1 MRAGERLTQ
10 LLRSPRVIACA
21 VGIAILLNLPSL
33 GGGWQ
38 LDDLTH
44 RAQFLEVGP
53 MTDSSDMTNRMFDF
67 LRGDAEEIRAWKDLG
82 VLPWWGNDAL
92 KLAFWRPRSSFT
104 HVVDYTLWPH
114 SGPAMHAHSLLWLGA
129 MVTMVGILYRR
140 MLTGSIVGLAV
151 LLYALDD
158 AHGISAGWLANRN
171 AVVAATFGFASL
183 IAHDRWRREAW
194 GPGIVVGPIAFLAS
208 LLGGESGTGIA
219 AFLFAHALF
228 LDSGKWFDRTRAL
241 LPYALVGAAWLLYY
255 KTSGYGTSGS
265 GFYLDPMEETG
276 AFLSAFTTR
285 APILLLGQWFFP
297 PSTFYFMWSPDQAI
311 GMAIFGIVVILLFAV
326 LLRPILRARPEARF
340 FATGMLVAVIPICA
354 TVPHDRLLL
363 YVGFGASGLL
373 SLLLHRAFERTR
385 GWPWR
390 SFGWL
395 LVLVHVM
402 IAAPFQTIFALA
414 PKSIEQTVKGPALG
428 LPDDP
433 ELPNQRL
440 VIVNAPSFFYAQGT
454 MLVRRFAD
462 RPSPKSLL
470 MLAPGI
476 TRVTVHRHA
485 PSAVTVE
492 AEEGYMISSL
502 DDVFRRQSDPI
513 ADDISLTG
521 VDITLTKKTT
531 DGRPKAATFTFVADL
546 EDRSLRWVR
555 YEGERLVPFEIP
567 DVGETVVLP
576 AVDFPY

>member
-92 KLAFWRPRSSFT
+92 KLAFWRPLSSFT

-129 MVTMVGILYRR
+129 TVTMVGILYRR

-228 LDSGKWFDRTRAL
+228 LDSGKWLDRTRASTL
-241 LPYALVGAAWLLYY
+241 TRWKRPVLFSRRLRHGRRSSCWV
-255 KTSGYGTSGS
+255 SGS
-265 GFYLDPMEETG
+265 SHVLFHVVARPGDRDGHFRHRRDPSLCG
-276 AFLSAFTTR
+276 LAASHSAGQARGKVLRDGNARSSHTHLRDR
-285 APILLLGQWFFP
+285 APR
-297 PSTFYFMWSPDQAI
+297 STFA
-311 GMAIFGIVVILLFAV
+311 
-326 LLRPILRARPEARF
+326 LRRF
-340 FATGMLVAVIPICA
+340 RC
-354 TVPHDRLLL
+354 
-363 YVGFGASGLL
+363 LL

-462 RPSPKSLL
+462 WPSPKK
-470 MLAPGI
+470 
-476 TRVTVHRHA
+476 VC
-485 PSAVTVE
+485 
-492 AEEGYMISSL
+492 
-502 DDVFRRQSDPI
+502 
-513 ADDISLTG
+513 
-521 VDITLTKKTT
+521 
-531 DGRPKAATFTFVADL
+531 
-546 EDRSLRWVR
+546 
-555 YEGERLVPFEIP
+555 
-567 DVGETVVLP
+567 
-576 AVDFPY
+576 

>member
-92 KLAFWRPRSSFT
+92 KLAFWRPLSSFT

-183 IAHDRWRREAW
+183 IAH
-194 GPGIVVGPIAFLAS
+194 
-208 LLGGESGTGIA
+208 
-219 AFLFAHALF
+219 ALF

-255 KTSGYGTSGS
+255 KTSGYGTSVSVPPASCLCFCIERSKGRED
-265 GFYLDPMEETG
+265 GPGDRLAG
-276 AFLSAFTTR
+276 FLSWFT
-285 APILLLGQWFFP
+285 
-297 PSTFYFMWSPDQAI
+297 S
-311 GMAIFGIVVILLFAV
+311 
-326 LLRPILRARPEARF
+326 
-340 FATGMLVAVIPICA
+340 
-354 TVPHDRLLL
+354 
-363 YVGFGASGLL
+363 
-373 SLLLHRAFERTR
+373 
-385 GWPWR
+385 
-390 SFGWL
+390 
-395 LVLVHVM
+395 
-402 IAAPFQTIFALA
+402 
-414 PKSIEQTVKGPALG
+414 
-428 LPDDP
+428 
-433 ELPNQRL
+433 
-440 VIVNAPSFFYAQGT
+440 
-454 MLVRRFAD
+454 
-462 RPSPKSLL
+462 
-470 MLAPGI
+470 
-476 TRVTVHRHA
+476 
-485 PSAVTVE
+485 
-492 AEEGYMISSL
+492 
-502 DDVFRRQSDPI
+502 
-513 ADDISLTG
+513 
-521 VDITLTKKTT
+521 
-531 DGRPKAATFTFVADL
+531 
-546 EDRSLRWVR
+546 
-555 YEGERLVPFEIP
+555 
-567 DVGETVVLP
+567 
-576 AVDFPY
+576 